1 MHVVTFNVF
10 DVHRKGFPDG
20 EYPVKSELT
29 GDREESN
36 LRLAIGFKRIEPLA
50 YYGGALRKDQHLV
63 SLDFAVVLEPP
74 GAGRE
79 ERGQSHAHL
88 PSSNDQGKGTRESPG
103 ALRYVP

>member
-29 GDREESN
+29 GDREESH

-63 SLDFAVVLEPP
+63 SLDFAVVLEPLAPAVKSAVKAMRIYQVRMTKGKAP
-74 GAGRE
+74 G
-79 ERGQSHAHL
+79 
-88 PSSNDQGKGTRESPG
+88 K
-103 ALRYVP
+103 ALVP